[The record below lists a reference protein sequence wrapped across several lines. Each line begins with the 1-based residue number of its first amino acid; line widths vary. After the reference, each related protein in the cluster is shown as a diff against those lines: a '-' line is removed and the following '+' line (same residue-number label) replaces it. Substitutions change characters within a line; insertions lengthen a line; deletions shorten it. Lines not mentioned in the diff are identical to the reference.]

1 MKTISL
7 IDTTLRDGEQ
17 APGVVFLLKE
27 KLAICDLLDKAGIPE
42 VEIGTPAIG
51 KREIHD
57 LKAIVQQG
65 FRFKT
70 LSWCRG
76 KISDID
82 AAEKIGS
89 NGVHISFPVSE
100 IHLVALEKTR
110 SWVMDSLKE
119 QINYSRDRFE
129 YVTVGAQDASRCDFN
144 FLNEF
149 IDAAQSLGVFRV
161 RIADTVGILNPFTT
175 FQLFRK
181 IRRKH
186 PSIGLEF
193 HGHNDLGMA
202 TANTITALKAGADF
216 ASVTV
221 NGIGERA
228 GNAALEEVVMAL
240 KISEKNDLKLHTQYL
255 SHLSQLVSK
264 ASGKPINDFKPV
276 TGNMVLKHESGI
288 HTKSLLKN
296 RETYQI
302 IKASDIGC
310 EESEFVFGKHSGS
323 ASVKAFFL
331 KNQTTLT
338 DRQCIRILEIVKER
352 SHLLKRS
359 LSTNELLMIH
369 AEMESRKIYHQSIQK
384 TANNF
389 QL

>member
-27 KLAICDLLDKAGIPE
+27 KLEICSLLDKAGIGE
-42 VEIGTPAIG
+42 VEIGTPAMG
-51 KREIHD
+51 KREAHD
-57 LKAIVQQG
+57 LKNIVRQG
-65 FRFKT
+65 YRFKT
-70 LSWCRG
+70 LSWCRAR
-76 KISDID
+76 ISDIE
-82 AAEKIGS
+82 AASKIGS

-100 IHLVALEKTR
+100 IHLAAIDKTKA
-110 SWVMDSLKE
+110 WVMDSLHDLVK
-119 QINYSRDRFE
+119 YAADRFE
-129 YVTVGAQDASRCDFN
+129 YVTIGAQDASRCEMK

-149 IDAAQSLGVFRV
+149 ISAASSLGVYRV
-161 RIADTVGILNPFTT
+161 RIADTVGILNPFST

-181 IRRKH
+181 IRKKH

-202 TANTITALKAGADF
+202 TANTITAFQAGANY

-240 KISEKNDLKLHTQYL
+240 RISDKTDLPIQTQYL
-255 SHLSQLVSK
+255 SQLSQYVSR
-264 ASGKPINDFKPV
+264 ASGKPITDFKPV

-288 HTKSLLKN
+288 HTRSLLRN

-302 IKASDIGC
+302 IKASDIGR
-310 EESEFVFGKHSGS
+310 EESEFVFGKHSGR
-323 ASVKAFFL
+323 ASVKAFFET
-331 KNQTTLT
+331 NSTMIT
-338 DRQCIRILEIVKER
+338 DEESKFILGRIKER
-352 SHLLKRS
+352 SYLLKRS
-359 LSTNELLMIH
+359 LSTQEVLMIYS
-369 AEMESRKIYHQSIQK
+369 EMTRTRHISIY
-384 TANNF
+384 
-389 QL
+389 